1 MSEAGDYTPR
11 IWKDHDFGSAR
22 AAYDRHVGRSYDDAK
37 KSGKT
42 AKDVLPKSLSTTS
55 RAPLIIV
62 CDETGSMGEWPTT
75 IFSKL
80 PYLYN
85 EAHDA
90 YLGPDVE
97 ISFGAFGDATCGE
110 EYAVQARPFADKD
123 DVKKRLTELII
134 EGGGGGQIMES
145 SELVALYYARN
156 CECPNAEKP
165 IYIFITDEYCW
176 DPISED
182 RAEQMGVSIRGSITA
197 KEVFAELNRKFSVYL
212 IQKPYGDETSEKGH
226 TTSQVRKK
234 WLQHF
239 DESHIALLADPTRVV
254 DVIFGILAAESGKLA
269 YFKKELEERQLKD
282 ADGAAKVDAVY
293 KALHTIHTLAA
304 PEAAKKLLK
313 SGNSTL
319 FRAKGAGKKSK
330 DLG

>member
-1 MSEAGDYTPR
+1 MSESGDYTPR

-37 KSGKT
+37 TSGK
-42 AKDVLPKSLSTTS
+42 KLSDVLPKTLSTTS
-55 RAPLIIV
+55 RAPLILV
-62 CDETGSMGEWPTT
+62 CDETGSMGDWPAT

-85 EAHDA
+85 EAHDN

-97 ISFGAFGDATCGE
+97 ISFGAFGDVHCGE
-110 EYAVQARPFADKD
+110 EYAVQARPFANKD
-123 DVKKRLTELII
+123 DVKKRLKELII

-156 CECPNAEKP
+156 CDMPNAEKP
-165 IYIFITDEYCW
+165 IYIFVTDEYCW
-176 DPISED
+176 DPISVAT
-182 RAEQMGVSIRGSITA
+182 AEQFGVSLTGKLTA
-197 KEVFAELNRKFSVYL
+197 KEVFAELNRKYSVYL

-239 DESHIALLADPTRVV
+239 DEGHIALLADPNRVV
-254 DVIFGILAAESGKLA
+254 DVIFGILAAESGKID
-269 YFKKELEERQLKD
+269 YFKKELEDRQLKD
-282 ADGAAKVDAVY
+282 ADGAAKVDTVY
-293 KALHTIHTLAA
+293 KALHTIHNLAA
-304 PEAAKKLLK
+304 PAAAQKLLK
-313 SGNSTL
+313 SGHSTT
-319 FRAKGAGKKSK
+319 FGIKGGGKKSK
-330 DLG
+330 DLA